1 MSVDVT
7 RDSATWQPPTKD
19 AEEIVTEALCD
30 LARRLYRQLEI
41 EYDHLTSDEVI
52 KEGIIVNQ
60 YTFTEGGRRFG

>member
-7 RDSATWQPPTKD
+7 RDSATWQPPTKS
-19 AEEIVTEALCD
+19 AKEIVTEALRD

-41 EYDHLTSDEVI
+41 EYDHLTFDEVI
-52 KEGIIVNQ
+52 EEGIIVNQ

>member
-7 RDSATWQPPTKD
+7 RDSATWQPLTKD
-19 AEEIVTEALCD
+19 AEEIVTEALRD

-52 KEGIIVNQ
+52 EEGIIVNQ